1 MIRKF
6 CHLCLVLVGSLLG
19 LVVLIVCS
27 LPLLARLGFF
37 RWYAENVS
45 HFFIGFAPAFHYG
58 VEWGFTME
66 EEIFQSSSSSDLPL
80 LGQRAIVTGANS
92 GIGYEIALALARFGA
107 NVTLACRNPIKCQQ
121 AAERMRADETV
132 RGSIF
137 TKTLDTSSL
146 TSVQTFAK
154 EYIRDNPSLDILM
167 LNAGTSFPNR
177 STIRNDGVVPLS
189 EDGIEIVFATNYV
202 GHHLLYRS
210 LEPLLQRSK
219 MARVVQ
225 TSSAASF
232 LATDVATDLKTLN
245 TCDPRNNKFN
255 PKVAYRQSKLAQIL
269 WTKALTRRLSE
280 DSNIYV
286 NTFHPG
292 LVDTNIWDK
301 QLIGSDSPTSVVML
315 VNWLRRHH
323 VMWTSSE
330 GALTGVFLAVA
341 QDRLRQDNIRGR
353 YYHPQTQ
360 RVTIP
365 MADDVAL
372 QDRLWTFTEELV
384 ENFLPQQELSS

>member
-1 MIRKF
+1 MLRKF
-6 CHLCLVLVGSLLG
+6 CQLCLVLVGSLLG
-19 LVVLIVCS
+19 LVVLVCCS
-27 LPLLARLGFF
+27 LPLLARHGLL
-37 RWYAENVS
+37 RWYAENVA

-58 VEWGFTME
+58 LPWGFTMDE
-66 EEIFQSSSSSDLPL
+66 LQSESDLPL
-80 LGQRAIVTGANS
+80 LLSGQRAIVTGANS
-92 GIGYEIALALARFGA
+92 GIGYEIASALAKLGA
-107 NVTLACRNPIKCQQ
+107 EVTLACRNPIKCQQ
-121 AAERMRADETV
+121 AAERMRAE
-132 RGSIF
+132 GSIIRGTIV

-146 TSVQTFAK
+146 KSVQIFAR
-154 EYIRDNPSLDILM
+154 EYARDNPSLDILM

-177 STIRNDGVVPLS
+177 SSIRDDGVVPLS

-232 LATDVATDLKTLN
+232 LATSIATDLKPLN
-245 TCDPRNNKFN
+245 ACDPGSHKFN
-255 PKVAYRQSKLAQIL
+255 PKVAYRQSKLAQIV
-269 WTKALTRRLSE
+269 WTKAVTRRLPK

-286 NTFHPG
+286 NVFHPG
-292 LVDTNIWDK
+292 LVDTSIWDK
-301 QLIGSDSPTSVVML
+301 QLIGSNSPAFVVRL
-315 VNWLRRHH
+315 VNYLRSHH

-341 QDRLRQDNIRGR
+341 QDRLRQDNIRGQ

-360 RVTIP
+360 RVTLP

-372 QDRLWTFTEELV
+372 QDRLWEFTEELV
-384 ENFLPQQELSS
+384 EDFLPQQESSS